1 MTQRP
6 LELIL
11 ARNLMSALSTPA
23 FLVDEGGVLVF
34 YNEAAGMMLGK
45 RFEELGTV
53 GPDEWGSLFG
63 PFDESGEPIPYDEL
77 PLVVAVRNG
86 RPAHADFEIRSTDG
100 ASHEVEVSAFP
111 ILTAHGSQ
119 GAIAVFWPSAD
130 ERQRGRP
137 GMKVKLWG
145 TRGSIPSPG
154 PETIRYGGNTSCVGV
169 TLSDGSLLALDAGTG
184 IRSLGLALGDEPA
197 RLHIL
202 LTHLHLD
209 HIQGLVFFAPAFRPQ
224 TEIVIWGPASP
235 EASLRDRIARYI
247 SAPLSPV
254 EVRELPCD
262 VSFRHCPETEWEIG
276 PARIRAA
283 SVAHR
288 GPTLGYRIDDG
299 DSSLTYIPD
308 HEPALG
314 ADLDRLDEDWISGF
328 ALARDTSL
336 LIHDGQY
343 ADAEYPEH
351 VGWGHS
357 ALSHSLS
364 FARRTGAERT
374 VLFHHDPMHS
384 DDFLDGL
391 GAEGGRRWAGAG
403 RRRGGDRAGRRA
415 GRVRAA
421 GAGAEPGRDRLSA
434 RLGGPRRYA
443 GQMPCPTPAIEAAA
457 ERSALVR
464 DALETARRAHAG
476 PDPQRQRRHALH
488 RPPGRGRRAARR
500 ARLRRR
506 GAGGGA
512 AARRGRGERD
522 RGRRDP
528 RALRRA
534 GRRAWSGR

>member
-1 MTQRP
+1 
-6 LELIL
+6 
-11 ARNLMSALSTPA
+11 
-23 FLVDEGGVLVF
+23 
-34 YNEAAGMMLGK
+34 
-45 RFEELGTV
+45 
-53 GPDEWGSLFG
+53 
-63 PFDESGEPIPYDEL
+63 
-77 PLVVAVRNG
+77 
-86 RPAHADFEIRSTDG
+86 
-100 ASHEVEVSAFP
+100 
-111 ILTAHGSQ
+111 
-119 GAIAVFWPSAD
+119 
-130 ERQRGRP
+130 
-137 GMKVKLWG
+137 MKVKLWG

-184 IRSLGLALGDEPA
+184 IRSLGLALADEPA

-262 VSFRHCPETEWEIG
+262 VSFRHCPQTEWEIG

-283 SVAHR
+283 SVTHR

-299 DSSLTYIPD
+299 DSSLAYIPD

-314 ADLDRLDEDWISGF
+314 ADLDALEEDWISGF
-328 ALARDTSL
+328 GLARDASL

-343 ADAEYPEH
+343 ADAEYPDH

-357 ALSHSLS
+357 SLSHALS

-384 DDFLDGL
+384 DERLDRL
-391 GAEGGRRWAGAG
+391 GREAQERWAAIGGAV
-403 RRRGGDRAGRRA
+403 GGDRARGRGR
-415 GRVRAA
+415 RVRAA
-421 GAGAEPGRDRLSA
+421 GASAERRSDLGPELNTAVHAPLLPGTLDRGCRRPLASTRRSRAPSWSGTRWRWRGARTRASSG
-434 RLGGPRRYA
+434 
-443 GQMPCPTPAIEAAA
+443 AAA
-457 ERSALVR
+457 TAVPTSTTRS
-464 DALETARRAHAG
+464 
-476 PDPQRQRRHALH
+476 PSPSSS
-488 RPPGRGRRAARR
+488 PSY
-500 ARLRRR
+500 RLRRR

-512 AARRGRGERD
+512 PARRGRGQRPRD
-522 RGRRDP
+522 R
-528 RALRRA
+528 RRA
-534 GRRAWSGR
+534 RRASATSSATWSRR